1 MFCEGVVRRNGL
13 LLRLSAGVGGARV
26 IIYWLE
32 VVNDVLGAVECR
44 FPNDFNVLNLHLDEI
59 CLGYLR

>member
-1 MFCEGVVRRNGL
+1 MANRDEL
-13 LLRLSAGVGGARV
+13 LLRFSAGLGGARV

-32 VVNDVLGAVECR
+32 VVNDVLGAVGCR
-44 FPNDFNVLNLHLDEI
+44 FPNDFNVLNFRLHEI